1 MRGEQHV
8 RVAHPGAVSQA
19 TSDVIAGWASMRRM
33 PVTACG
39 SRARYAVAGGVC
51 WYPGVR
57 KVLG

>member
-1 MRGEQHV
+1 MLGEQHV

-33 PVTACG
+33 PVECG
-39 SRARYAVAGGVC
+39 SRARYAVAGGVW